1 MRQNKGEKKMK
12 EIKRYGVEMPDYSLS
27 YLVNGDASGLEDED
41 VKNIDGF
48 MEQFYRE
55 AENIGGQVIFD
66 TIEEEGH
73 FTHSP
78 EFGLACHCVDSVILI
93 VK

>member
-41 VKNIDGF
+41 VKNIDG
-48 MEQFYRE
+48 
-55 AENIGGQVIFD
+55 QVIFD